1 MYTVGCERN
10 KYNDLIT
17 LLSLYPIKNLDE
29 LYLPNCSFLETNI
42 LLASISSV
50 LNIFLFLL

>member
-1 MYTVGCERN
+1 MYRVVCERN
-10 KYNDLIT
+10 KYNGLIT